1 MESGPQDKAAMG
13 CGFGF
18 WNTLLQ
24 FPVPQQRFHC
34 PRNISK
40 RCCVCAYTRWN
51 PVSLAKL
58 CKQAEEFNHAE
69 WNPLK
74 SYCGQTELN
83 ANCRELFSDMF
94 APLFV
99 LCITACF
106 YYITTD
112 CFCYIALSSWWL
124 RALHCLLLVDK
135 YQHHCSLLLQ
145 LNKGLFF
152 PIGLLDEYPWE

>member
-1 MESGPQDKAAMG
+1 MKSGPQDKAVMR

-58 CKQAEEFNHAE
+58 CKQAEEFNHAA

-94 APLFV
+94 A
-99 LCITACF
+99 LC
-106 YYITTD
+106 
-112 CFCYIALSSWWL
+112 ALYHSM
-124 RALHCLLLVDK
+124 LLLYNDR
-135 YQHHCSLLLQ
+135 LLL
-145 LNKGLFF
+145 LHSSFF
-152 PIGLLDEYPWE
+152 MVVESPPLSPSGGQVPASLQFVIAAKQGVGFSYWTTW